1 VIRAKLP
8 AYDYSLLIRTDF
20 SNDQAWKDLCAAVQA
35 PQTADEFQAMV
46 ECIDDKSCE
55 GLLPAMVLSVLPKP
69 PGRSFVFLADSRAIE
84 AADHPVL
91 VVDLLTNPGHTFRV
105 IPSQAWGVE
114 NNLRLANMDFS
125 EFAECVD
132 ADGVFRRF
140 PGEPE

>member
-8 AYDYSLLIRTDF
+8 ASDYSLLIRTDF
-20 SNDQAWKDLCAAVQA
+20 SNDQAWRDLCAAIQA

-55 GLLPAMVLSVLPKP
+55 GLLPAMVLSVLPNP

-84 AADHPVL
+84 EADHPVL
-91 VVDLLTNPGHTFRV
+91 VVDLLTDPGHTFRV
-105 IPSQAWGVE
+105 VASRAWGVE

-125 EFAECVD
+125 EFADCID
-132 ADGVFRRF
+132 ADGVFRCF
-140 PGEPE
+140 PGEPK